1 MPVCYKIGE
10 FPMHITKSL
19 SLVCLLSCLAF
30 TALGQL
36 GTSIAENYSLQEG
49 LSDRSVRS
57 IIKGRDSLMW
67 IGTANGLNKFDG
79 YNFTVFN
86 SDPDD
91 SLRLVN
97 SNIRETYQYSSGE
110 LLILY
115 ENITWMFNLFDPL
128 TYGLRKVEIS
138 PLTNV
143 RGIVR
148 DIEVDEEGKMFV
160 LTFNESEDSTRVYRF
175 DGVNAFDPV
184 FSLYQPHR
192 VQQNYQVQL
201 RHLSNGDF
209 LINDS
214 EIGLQLLDEEGQVKK
229 YFQIADFI
237 NTGGSLM
244 SYPSR
249 INILHE
255 DRFGQIWVAW
265 ENVPGLFNL
274 RFDDYKFES
283 KKDFDQSG
291 YYTAIWEDQ
300 PGNLLIQESAPAGM
314 TPEVLNV
321 YAYTPLG
328 QILNFSH
335 LLDDPKVITCLYSED
350 FFKTI
355 FFGTNDGFKV
365 VRNNRFRIKTY
376 LNQESQEV
384 NNNTVLKGITG
395 DDHGYVYL
403 AAESQHWYRLDLATD
418 LLDTLTFW
426 NTQSGRQLDMNCGI
440 NLVKDADGYIWG
452 AACENRLTS
461 KLYKYDPEQCTVE
474 DFDIPYPIRAFTI
487 AENGIFWLGCSP
499 SESNGILLS
508 FDPVTGKYEEFYLQ
522 DSYNPLQTSI
532 PNYIF
537 QSRDGLIWVG
547 TGNGVYTFNPTNE
560 HFVRYHTDAESPGR
574 RISHNACLL
583 IYEDEQGKIMLGT
596 QNGLNII
603 DRQNGQIRVLRRR
616 DGLTNNTVTGI
627 LPDGNGNFWISTN
640 NGISF
645 YNPSDDTFKNF
656 YQADGFSAN
665 AFNPFSFYRDEKGRY
680 YFGSVNGLNVFLP
693 KDLLLHE
700 PKPTVLLT
708 KIERYRSKG
717 DSLMVMESNLH
728 EIDQLVIE
736 PYDTYFALHFTFPE
750 FSRPGKNQYRWKLG
764 NNQTWSPL
772 YNNPIIPFYKFQA
785 GNYTLL
791 VEGADANGNWSAK
804 PFVLPLKIKKPFYE
818 KTWVIVLFIL
828 IIFSLIYWVFQS
840 RMRQRLRMEQLRTK
854 LASDLHDEVSGL
866 LSGIAMQSDLVQFM
880 VTDSK
885 IQTRLKTI
893 GEVSRKA
900 MSKMSDVI
908 WSIDSRKDQLEDL
921 IGRMHE
927 HADEMLLPLNIRY
940 DIQVS
945 HKLDRSQRIPANIR
959 QDLYFIYKEAIN
971 NIAKH
976 SNANRVFIT
985 MRQSGNYFELS
996 VQDNGTTIEKL
1007 TPAHIHEGGN
1017 TGGSQLIPPPA
1028 QSFKKKGGQGLSN
1041 LKMRAERLKADLDI
1055 NRKEGYSILLRM
1067 KKFM

>member
-1 MPVCYKIGE
+1 MRL
-10 FPMHITKSL
+10 TKYL
-19 SLVCLLSCLAF
+19 FTFCFLFCLAGSGL
-30 TALGQL
+30 TQI
-36 GTSIAENYSLQEG
+36 GTSIAETYSLQEG

-91 SLRLVN
+91 SLRLLS
-97 SNIRETYQYSSGE
+97 SNIQSIHQDTRDQ
-110 LLILY
+110 LLIFY
-115 ENITWMFNLFDPL
+115 ENITWMFNIFDPL
-128 TYGLRKVEIS
+128 NYELRKVEIS
-138 PLTNV
+138 PLTGV
-143 RGIVR
+143 KGIVR
-148 DIEVDEEGKMFV
+148 AIEVDEQGDMFV
-160 LTFNESEDSTRVYRF
+160 LTFNESEDSTRLYQF
-175 DGVNAFDPV
+175 NGQNNFLPV

-192 VQQNYQVQL
+192 VEQNYQAVL

-214 EIGLQLLDEEGQVKK
+214 AIGLQLLDAEGNIKK
-229 YFQIADFI
+229 YFQANDFRSPEDQSAI
-237 NTGGSLM
+237 P
-244 SYPSR
+244 YPNR

-255 DRFGQIWVAW
+255 DRFGQVWVAW
-265 ENVPGLFNL
+265 ENTPGI
-274 RFDDYKFES
+274 FDLQYDDFKFKR
-283 KKDFDQSG
+283 KKGFDQSG
-291 YYTAIWEDQ
+291 LYTAIWEDQ
-300 PGNLLIQESAPAGM
+300 PGNLLIQQSSPAGM
-314 TPEVLNV
+314 MPEVKNV
-321 YAYTPLG
+321 FAYTPIG

-335 LLDDPKVITCLYSED
+335 LLDDPKIITCLFSED

-355 FFGTNDGFKV
+355 FLGTKDGFKV

-384 NNNTVLKGITG
+384 NNNIVLKGITG
-395 DDHGYVYL
+395 DDDYVYL

-426 NTQSGRQLDMNCGI
+426 DATGRQLDMECGV
-440 NLVKDADGYIWG
+440 NLVKDADGFIWG
-452 AACENRLTS
+452 AACESRLNS
-461 KLYKYDPEQCTVE
+461 KLYKYDPDQCTVE

-487 AENGIFWLGCSP
+487 AENGSFWLGCSP

-508 FDPVTGKYEEFYLQ
+508 FNPNTGTYNEFYLQ

-532 PNYIF
+532 PNYVF

-547 TGNGVYTFNPTNE
+547 TGNGVYTFNPTNQ
-560 HFVRYHTDAESPGR
+560 HFVRYHTDADSPER
-574 RISHNACLL
+574 RISHNSCLL
-583 IYEDEQGKIMLGT
+583 IYEDEAGNIMLGT

-603 DRQNGQIRVLRRR
+603 DRESGQIKVLRRR
-616 DGLTNNTVTGI
+616 DGLSNNTVTGI
-627 LPDGNGNFWISTN
+627 LPDGTGNFWISTN

-645 YNPSDDTFKNF
+645 YDPSDDTFKNF
-656 YQADGFSAN
+656 FQADGFSAN

-708 KIERYRSKG
+708 KIERYRSRD

-728 EIDQLVIE
+728 QIDQLVIE

-750 FSRPGKNQYRWKLG
+750 FSRPGKNQYRMKLG
-764 NNQTWSPL
+764 NSQTWSNL
-772 YNNPIIPFYKFQA
+772 YNDPIIRFHKFPA

-804 PFVLPLKIKKPFYE
+804 PFVLPIKVKKPFYE
-818 KTWVIVLFIL
+818 KTWVLVLFIL

-880 VTDSK
+880 VTDSR

-940 DIQVS
+940 DIQIS
-945 HKLDRSQRIPANIR
+945 HKLDRSQKIPANIR

-976 SNANRVFIT
+976 SNANRVFIN

-996 VQDNGTTIEKL
+996 VQDNGTPVQQL
-1007 TPAHIHEGGN
+1007 APAHAHENMGDQSG
-1017 TGGSQLIPPPA
+1017 TAKSIGAAA
-1028 QSFKKKGGQGLSN
+1028 QSIKKKGGQGLSN
-1041 LKMRAERLKADLDI
+1041 LKMRAERLKADLNI
-1055 NRKEGYSILLRM
+1055 NRKDGYAILLRM

>member
-1 MPVCYKIGE
+1 
-10 FPMHITKSL
+10 MHITKYL
-19 SLVCLLSCLAF
+19 IHVCVFCCLGYSVS
-30 TALGQL
+30 GQI
-36 GTSIAENYSLQEG
+36 GTSIAETYSLQEG

-57 IIKGRDSLMW
+57 ITKGRDSLMW

-91 SLRLVN
+91 SLRLLN
-97 SNIRETYQYSSGE
+97 SNIQKICQDGNDQ

-128 TYGLRKVEIS
+128 TYELKKIEIS
-138 PLTNV
+138 PSTQV
-143 RGIVR
+143 KGIVR
-148 DIEVDEEGKMFV
+148 SIEVDEQGNMFV
-160 LTFNESEDSTRVYRF
+160 LTFNESEDSTRLYQF
-175 DGVNAFDPV
+175 NGKDSFLPV

-192 VQQNYQVQL
+192 IEQNYQVVL
-201 RHLSNGDF
+201 RHLDNGDF

-214 EIGLQLLDEEGQVKK
+214 ALGLQLLDAEGKMKKYFRATDFHGPEGQVS
-229 YFQIADFI
+229 IP
-237 NTGGSLM
+237 
-244 SYPSR
+244 YPNR

-265 ENVPGLFNL
+265 ENVPGI
-274 RFDDYKFES
+274 FDLQYDDFKFER
-283 KKDFDQSG
+283 KKGFDQSA

-300 PGNLLIQESAPAGM
+300 PGNLLIQQSAPAGM
-314 TPEVLNV
+314 MPEVANV
-321 YAYTPLG
+321 FAYTPIG
-328 QILNFSH
+328 QLFNFSH
-335 LLDDPKVITCLYSED
+335 LLDNPKIITCLYSDD

-355 FFGTNDGFKV
+355 FLGTTDGFKV

-384 NNNTVLKGITG
+384 NNNIVLKGITG
-395 DDHGYVYL
+395 DDNGYVYL

-426 NTQSGRQLDMNCGI
+426 DTRTGRQLDMNCGV

-452 AACENRLTS
+452 AACQSRLSS
-461 KLYKYDPEQCTVE
+461 KLYRYDPEQCTVE
-474 DFDIPYPIRAFTI
+474 DFDIPYPIRSFTI
-487 AENGIFWLGCSP
+487 AENGLFWLGCSP
-499 SESNGILLS
+499 SESNGILLN
-508 FDPVTGKYEEFYLQ
+508 FNPVTGEYQEFYLQ

-532 PNYIF
+532 PNYIY

-547 TGNGVYTFNPTNE
+547 TGNGVYTFNPSNQ
-560 HFVRYHTDAESPGR
+560 HFVRYHTDAETPDH
-574 RISHNACLL
+574 RISHNSCLL
-583 IYEDEQGKIMLGT
+583 IYEDEVGKIMLGT

-603 DRQNGQIRVLRRR
+603 DRENGQIKVLRRR
-616 DGLTNNTVTGI
+616 DGLSNNTVTGI
-627 LPDGNGNFWISTN
+627 LPDGNGHYWIGTN

-645 YNPSDDTFKNF
+645 YDPSDDTFKNF
-656 YQADGFSAN
+656 FQADGFSAN

-708 KIERYRSKG
+708 KIERYRSRD

-728 EIDQLVIE
+728 EVKQLVIE

-750 FSRPGKNQYRWKLG
+750 FSRPGKNQYRMKLG
-764 NNQTWSPL
+764 SSQTWSYL
-772 YNNPIIPFYKFQA
+772 YNDPIIRFHKFPA
-785 GNYTLL
+785 GSYTLL
-791 VEGADANGNWSAK
+791 VEGADANGNWSAQ
-804 PFVLPLKIKKPFYE
+804 PFILPIKVKKPFYE
-818 KTWVIVLFIL
+818 KTWVLVLFIL
-828 IIFSLIYWVFQS
+828 IIFSMIYWVFQS

-945 HKLDRSQRIPANIR
+945 HKLDRSQNIPANIR

-976 SNANRVFIT
+976 SNANRVFIN

-996 VQDNGTTIEKL
+996 VQDNGSLVQQQL
-1007 TPAHIHEGGN
+1007 TPVHAHDSGIRKKGN
-1017 TGGSQLIPPPA
+1017 SAPVLNPNV
-1028 QSFKKKGGQGLSN
+1028 QSSKKKGGQGLSN

-1055 NRKEGYSILLRM
+1055 NRKDGYSILLRM

>member
-1 MPVCYKIGE
+1 MR
-10 FPMHITKSL
+10 ITKYIC
-19 SLVCLLSCLAF
+19 LVCFLSCLAII
-30 TALGQL
+30 THGQL

-57 IIKGRDSLMW
+57 IIMGNDSLMW

-79 YNFTVFN
+79 YNFSVFN

-97 SNIRETYQYSSGE
+97 SNIRRIHKSTRGE

-115 ENITWMFNLFDPL
+115 ENITWMFNLFNPL

-138 PLTNV
+138 PSTNV
-143 RGIVR
+143 KGIVR
-148 DIEVDEEGKMFV
+148 SIEIDEQGQLYV
-160 LTFNESEDSTRVYRF
+160 LTFNESEDSTRLYQF
-175 DGVNAFDPV
+175 DGDSSFTRI

-192 VQQNYQVQL
+192 VEQNYQVEL

-209 LINDS
+209 LINNS
-214 EIGLQLLDEEGQVKK
+214 AVGLQLLDPEGNVRE
-229 YFQIADFI
+229 YFQAANFRSEGI
-237 NTGGSLM
+237 GSTIP
-244 SYPSR
+244 YPNR

-274 RFDDYKFES
+274 RFSDYQFER
-283 KKDFDQSG
+283 KKEFDQSA
-291 YYTAIWEDQ
+291 YYTAIWEDD
-300 PGNLLIQESAPAGM
+300 PGNLLIQESPQAGM
-314 TPEVLNV
+314 SPEVANV

-328 QILNFSH
+328 QLLNFSH

-355 FFGTNDGFKV
+355 FLGTNDGFKV

-384 NNNTVLKGITG
+384 NNNIVLKGIAG
-395 DDHGYVYL
+395 DDNGYVYL

-426 NTQSGRQLDMNCGI
+426 DTRTGRQLDMNCGV
-440 NLVKDADGYIWG
+440 NLKKDADGFIWG
-452 AACENRLTS
+452 AACESRMSS
-461 KLYKYDPEQCTVE
+461 KLYKYDPDLCTVE
-474 DFDIPYPIRAFTI
+474 DFDIPYPIRTFTI

-508 FDPVTGKYEEFYLQ
+508 FNPNTGAYEEFYLQ

-532 PNYIF
+532 PNYVF

-547 TGNGVYTFNPTNE
+547 TGNGVYTFNPTNG
-560 HFVRYHTDAESPGR
+560 HFARYHTDAKAAEF
-574 RISHNACLL
+574 RISHNACQL
-583 IYEDEQGKIMLGT
+583 IYEDDEGRIMLGT

-603 DRQNGQIRVLRRR
+603 DRKSGQVKVLRRR
-616 DGLTNNTVTGI
+616 DGLSNNTVTGI
-627 LPDGNGNFWISTN
+627 LPDGMGNYWISTN

-645 YNPSDDTFKNF
+645 YDPSDDTFKNF
-656 YQADGFSAN
+656 FQADGFSAN

-693 KDLLLHE
+693 QDLLLHE

-717 DSLMVMESNLH
+717 DSLMVTESNLH
-728 EIDQLVIE
+728 QVDQLVIE

-750 FSRPGKNQYRWKLG
+750 FSRPGKNQYRMKLG
-764 NNQTWSPL
+764 NNQTWSNL
-772 YNNPIIPFYKFQA
+772 YNDPIIRFHKFPA

-804 PFVLPLKIKKPFYE
+804 PFVLPIKVKKPFYE
-818 KTWVIVLFIL
+818 KTWVQVLFIL
-828 IIFSLIYWVFQS
+828 TIFSLIYGVFQS

-880 VTDSK
+880 VTDTK

-976 SNANRVFIT
+976 SNANRVFIN

-996 VQDNGTTIEKL
+996 VQDNGTTVEKL
-1007 TPAHIHEGGN
+1007 APVHAHESGKGESPNI
-1017 TGGSQLIPPPA
+1017 IPPA
-1028 QSFKKKGGQGLSN
+1028 STTTKKKGGQGLSN
-1041 LKMRAERLKADLDI
+1041 LKMRAERLKAELDI
-1055 NRKEGYSILLRM
+1055 NRKDGYSILLRM